1 MKLKVSFDSTDE
13 VCRPKSL
20 KMRRNEDVNKTS
32 ITKLGWRIFM
42 DNDSIWVIIMRD
54 KYIYIYILKTIIFS
68 KF

>member
-32 ITKLGWRIFM
+32 VTKLGWRIFM
-42 DNDSIWVIIMRD
+42 DNDSIWVRITIN
-54 KYIYIYILKTIIFS
+54 KYIYIYIKNNNF
-68 KF
+68 F

>member
-1 MKLKVSFDSTDE
+1 MKLKVSFDSPDE

-32 ITKLGWRIFM
+32 VIKLGWRIFM
-42 DNDSIWVIIMRD
+42 DNDSIWVRIMRD
-54 KYIYIYILKTIIFS
+54 KYIHILKTIIFS